1 MRVILVRGIND
12 GPSGDLL
19 AMGAALE
26 QRGLEVI
33 PFRYSPVRAWNARW
47 KLDDV
52 SRSIRNYVQRGDHA
66 VGHSFGCAALFDAMY
81 HGARFG
87 RVVFFGAAMEKEITF
102 PRHGFTR
109 LMNVTNPYDRALTM
123 GSWLAF
129 RHPFGLLGRD
139 GYAGPD
145 DDLIDHVQTGEKV
158 GKYRHTIPYLGDD
171 YLDRWV
177 EKVHEFLTQ

>member
-1 MRVILVRGIND
+1 MRIILVRGIND
-12 GPSGDLL
+12 GPRGDLN
-19 AMGAALE
+19 AMGDVLE
-26 QRGLEVI
+26 AKGFEVI
-33 PFRYSPVRAWNARW
+33 RFSYAPVRAWNARF

-52 SRSIRNYVQRGDHA
+52 SRSIRNYVRTGDHA

-109 LMNVTNPYDRALTM
+109 LMNVTNPYDRALTF

-129 RHPFGLLGRD
+129 RHPFGLMGRD
-139 GYAGPD
+139 GYAGPPD
-145 DDLIDHVQTGEKV
+145 DWIEHVQTGERV
-158 GKYRHTIPYLGDD
+158 GKFRHTEPYLGEN
-171 YLDRWV
+171 YLDHWA
-177 EKVHEFLTQ
+177 EKIHDFIVQ